1 MTNED
6 YNGWVNRETWCFNLH
21 LSNNQALYNMALDA
35 AQVGMDKAQHM
46 QCEFPELTVKPDLFV
61 GEAIMKMM
69 TEIYNDAIDVLLSGQ
84 SGGAVADTLR
94 MFVEIGSCWRVD
106 LGEIGAAWVE
116 AWVEEVGA

>member
-6 YNGWVNRETWCFNLH
+6 YNGWVNRETWCFNLW
-21 LSNNQALYNMALDA
+21 LNNDQGLYHKARVA
-35 AQVGMDKAQHM
+35 AMEGASKAQHM
-46 QCEFPELTVKPDLFV
+46 QREFPDLTVKPDLFI

-69 TEIYNDAIDVLLSGQ
+69 TGIYDDAMDVLLSGQ

-106 LGEIGAAWVE
+106 LNEIGSAWVE
-116 AWVEEVGA
+116 TAEEVDA